1 MDRII
6 FKKILKNYNP
16 SKNKKTLILFD
27 DILADT
33 LSNRKLKPIV
43 TELFPR
49 DRNLNISLVFITQFK
64 ITYFALGKAFVK
76 QKTIENN
83 WRSRKNT
90 LKTLEELR
98 KQLVK
103 SSGEKESLTLLNQ
116 KKIFEEFTN
125 ERMGEIQ
132 NLSKLILLI

>member
-27 DILADT
+27 DMVADT

-64 ITYFALGKAFVK
+64 ITYFALGKALVK
-76 QKTIENN
+76 QKTIKNN
-83 WRSRKNT
+83 
-90 LKTLEELR
+90 
-98 KQLVK
+98 
-103 SSGEKESLTLLNQ
+103 
-116 KKIFEEFTN
+116 
-125 ERMGEIQ
+125 
-132 NLSKLILLI
+132 